1 MAGAAGL
8 KDPRYARVYS
18 GQVHASGSP
27 LPTTQVRTLR
37 ARLPGLAS
45 LLLAAALGIVL
56 ARLTWQLLTPAAPFA
71 IAPTANS
78 SPAKET
84 AGALPRARPGL
95 AVPLFGSEAQAP
107 ATTAIDATVTAPPT
121 RLDLKLRGVAVAE
134 DEALSWAI
142 VEGADR
148 QSLPYRPGD
157 LLPGAA
163 ELLRVEDDRIVLR
176 HQGALEALY
185 FSDEPPPPAAEA
197 ARPVAATGTP
207 AIQLS
212 PQASSRIREYL
223 SLLPSDP
230 ARMSELVRA
239 LPVME
244 NGALKGFRL
253 FPGQQQALFGETG
266 LRRGDIVTRI
276 NGLPLDDPARG
287 MDLLNQLASASRF
300 QIELLRRGQP
310 QVLDIQL

>member
-1 MAGAAGL
+1 MAGAADL
-8 KDPRYARVYS
+8 KDPLGALVYS
-18 GQVHASGSP
+18 GHVHAPGSP
-27 LPTTQVRTLR
+27 LPTTQVRPLH

-56 ARLTWQLLTPAAPFA
+56 ARLTWQLFTPAVPTASAPPVTS
-71 IAPTANS
+71 APTG
-78 SPAKET
+78 ET
-84 AGALPRARPGL
+84 AGTSPRARPGL
-95 AVPLFGSEAQAP
+95 AVPLFGSEAQTP
-107 ATTAIDATVTAPPT
+107 SATALATAVTAPPT
-121 RLDLKLRGVAVAE
+121 QLDLKLRGVAVAD

-163 ELLRVEDDRIVLR
+163 ELMRVEDDRIILR

-185 FSDEPPPPAAEA
+185 LSDAPPPPTTT

-207 AIQLS
+207 LIQLS
-212 PQASSRIREYL
+212 PQSSSRIREYL

-230 ARMSELVRA
+230 ARMGDLVRA
-239 LPVME
+239 LPVLE
-244 NGALKGFRL
+244 NGALMGFRL
-253 FPGQQQALFGETG
+253 FPGQQQELFGETG

-276 NGLPLDDPARG
+276 NGLPLNDPAGG
-287 MDLLNQLASASRF
+287 MDLLNQLASASHF
-300 QIELLRRGQP
+300 QIEFLRRGQP

>member
-1 MAGAAGL
+1 M
-8 KDPRYARVYS
+8 
-18 GQVHASGSP
+18 
-27 LPTTQVRTLR
+27 PTTQVRSLR

-56 ARLTWQLLTPAAPFA
+56 AQLTWQLLTPAAPTA
-71 IAPTANS
+71 VAPTATS
-78 SPAKET
+78 APTGAT
-84 AGALPRARPGL
+84 AGASPRARSGL

-107 ATTAIDATVTAPPT
+107 AATAIDATVTAPPT
-121 RLDLKLRGVAVAE
+121 RLDLKLRGVAVAD

-163 ELLRVEDDRIVLR
+163 ELVRVEDDRIILR

-185 FSDEPPPPAAEA
+185 LSDETPPPAATT
-197 ARPVAATGTP
+197 RPVAATGTP
-207 AIQLS
+207 TIQLS
-212 PQASSRIREYL
+212 PQSSSQIRDYL

-230 ARMSELVRA
+230 ARVSELVRA

-287 MDLLNQLASASRF
+287 MDLLNELASASRF
-300 QIELLRRGQP
+300 QIEILRRGQA
-310 QVLDIQL
+310 QVLDVQL

>member
-1 MAGAAGL
+1 M
-8 KDPRYARVYS
+8 PN
-18 GQVHASGSP
+18 
-27 LPTTQVRTLR
+27 TQVRSLHT
-37 ARLPGLAS
+37 RLPGLAS
-45 LLLAAALGIVL
+45 LLLAAALGIVF
-56 ARLTWQLLTPAAPFA
+56 ARLTWQLLTPAMPTAVAPPA
-71 IAPTANS
+71 TSAPTG
-78 SPAKET
+78 ET
-84 AGALPRARPGL
+84 AGTPSRARPGL

-107 ATTAIDATVTAPPT
+107 SATAIATDVTAPPT
-121 RLDLKLRGVAVAE
+121 RLDLKLRGVAVAD
-134 DEALSWAI
+134 DEAASWAI

-163 ELLRVEDDRIVLR
+163 ELVRVEADRIILR

-185 FSDEPPPPAAEA
+185 LSDEPPPPAA
-197 ARPVAATGTP
+197 ARPVVESDAPT
-207 AIQLS
+207 IQLS

-230 ARMSELVRA
+230 ARMGELVRA
-239 LPVME
+239 LPVLE
-244 NGALKGFRL
+244 NGALMGFRL
-253 FPGQQQALFGETG
+253 FPGQQQELFGETG

-276 NGLPLDDPARG
+276 NGLPLNDPAGG

-300 QIELLRRGQP
+300 QIEFLRRGQP